1 MPTMPGSSIQ
11 LELIFGHQP
20 LCSQLL
26 RYRLAMAEVCVPAL
40 PPEDLSL
47 IHRLH
52 SRTGVRIYLI
62 LPIMAP
68 HLPPQKQKS
77 SRYLQGPMWF
87 MTPLPD
93 SATNLSRILLLV
105 LSLSLSAPLLLP
117 TLLQPQMASL
127 LLLEH
132 SRRYPLG
139 TLSSLFL
146 DCHPSKKNCTTYL
159 LSLSSLHIKFILER
173 PSLTPHL
180 PPTTH
185 LFPNSTNHFF
195 PWSVSPSYVTN
206 MYLFICLWLVSPM

>member
-40 PPEDLSL
+40 PPEDLCL

-105 LSLSLSAPLLLP
+105 LSLSLSLLP
-117 TLLQPQMASL
+117 F
-127 LLLEH
+127 
-132 SRRYPLG
+132 YFPLCSNHKWHPCC
-139 TLSSLFL
+139 SSNTAG
-146 DCHPSKKNCTTYL
+146 D
-159 LSLSSLHIKFILER
+159 
-173 PSLTPHL
+173 
-180 PPTTH
+180 TH
-185 LFPNSTNHFF
+185 LGHLVVSSWTVILLRKTAQLTSFPCQVYT
-195 PWSVSPSYVTN
+195 
-206 MYLFICLWLVSPM
+206 